1 MKYIPKSIAIGGLGQ
16 SSLPQEL
23 VLGFECSGDCLQRLH
38 IHSSH
43 HCGEGKEVGGMR
55 DK

>member
-16 SSLPQEL
+16 SLEL
-23 VLGFECSGDCLQRLH
+23 VLGFECSGNCLQWLH
-38 IHSSH
+38 RQSSH
-43 HCGEGKEVGGMR
+43 HCGEGKEVSGVR